1 MVNTLI
7 TQTQIS
13 ERIEQL
19 AQTIIAD
26 YQGQKIVLVGV
37 LKGSFIFLADLSRA
51 LWKAGFEDT
60 EIDFVGISSYGDDTE
75 TSRNPRI
82 YLDLSTD
89 IQNRHVLIVEDIVDT
104 GYSLESLLRILHA
117 RHPASLKTCV
127 LLSKT
132 SRREIQ
138 VPVEYIGFEVD
149 GWIEGYGL
157 DVRRA
162 CPDVLNLTSE

>member
-7 TQTQIS
+7 TQTQIR
-13 ERIEQL
+13 ERIAQL
-19 AQTIIAD
+19 AQTIATD
-26 YQGQKIVLVGV
+26 YKGEKIVLVGV

-51 LWKAGFEDT
+51 LWEAGFEAT

-104 GYSLESLLRILHA
+104 GYSLESLLRILNS

-138 VPVEYIGFEVD
+138 VPVEYIGFDVD

-157 DVRRA
+157 DVRRS